1 MKTTLDLPDDLLAE
15 AKAVAARRRTTLK
28 AMVEHALRREI
39 MPPVQLDEDSPFE
52 MNELGMLVLKK
63 KGRKPMSAEEVQDL
77 IDHQYDAEDARVL
90 EIAGY
95 KK

>member
-1 MKTTLDLPDDLLAE
+1 
-15 AKAVAARRRTTLK
+15 
-28 AMVEHALRREI
+28 
-39 MPPVQLDEDSPFE
+39 
-52 MNELGMLVLKK
+52 MLVLKK

-77 IDHQYDAEDARVL
+77 IDHQYDEEDTRIL